1 MENKEW
7 SYKIV
12 RNVITNEYL
21 ALLDMYFYKRRE
33 ILQTM
38 IEAEYCPPKVKVF
51 GEMGDGQPGTK
62 SNTYSMYGDVMTEM
76 LMENLKGLIE
86 KETNMSL
93 VPSYGYMR
101 IYEKG
106 DSLSPHFDRPA
117 CEISTTMNISGE
129 MWPIFLKLDEETVIK
144 AELEPGD
151 LLIYKGC
158 EQEHWREEFKGDEAT
173 QVFLHYNDVN
183 GPFGTSNKFDRR
195 PHLGLPFCFAKPK
208 EDKEVALSDEYF
220 ISKGLSPLKPTNPKI
235 DNGIIKPQ
243 SFYN

>member
-1 MENKEW
+1 MENKQW

-76 LMENLKGLIE
+76 LMENLKGLME

-129 MWPIFLKLDEETVIK
+129 MWPIFLKLDQ
-144 AELEPGD
+144 EP
-151 LLIYKGC
+151 LLM
-158 EQEHWREEFKGDEAT
+158 
-173 QVFLHYNDVN
+173 
-183 GPFGTSNKFDRR
+183 
-195 PHLGLPFCFAKPK
+195 
-208 EDKEVALSDEYF
+208 
-220 ISKGLSPLKPTNPKI
+220 
-235 DNGIIKPQ
+235 
-243 SFYN
+243 